1 MYINKTLN
9 FVAEDTL
16 PTLKSLQ
23 DQVMFAT
30 EEDGE
35 NFMSLTCHLLKY
47 AVMEPGVP
55 NPREVSVQSSKYST
69 REGGGLIDAKY
80 SLYVIL
86 SVTSCFMPVRSVLMG

>member
-1 MYINKTLN
+1 MNINNTLN

-69 REGGGLIDAKY
+69 REGG
-80 SLYVIL
+80 
-86 SVTSCFMPVRSVLMG
+86 RSHRRKI

>member
-1 MYINKTLN
+1 MKQITIPVFLHCCHTYVYIDKSLF

-35 NFMSLTCHLLKY
+35 NYMSLTCHLLKY

-55 NPREVSVQSSKYST
+55 NPREVSVWSSK
-69 REGGGLIDAKY
+69 
-80 SLYVIL
+80 
-86 SVTSCFMPVRSVLMG
+86 